1 MVFTKAP
8 VFRTAFTCS
17 GLFISVDSDS
27 LLSMHADN
35 GNCFRISSIAC
46 WRSTAFW
53 CFFSY
58 ASAVNSNAMDA
69 SPSNVEAFRIPK
81 MALTPSNN
89 LPALVD
95 ITALIFLSAMAIW
108 TLASCTLHR
117 FSFSIIVMAAARS
130 FICPYSMETAI
141 RHPSLEDA
149 SPPIWR
155 NGVIHPNRWN
165 AL

>member
-8 VFRTAFTCS
+8 VFRTTFTCS
-17 GLFISVDSDS
+17 GLFISADSDP
-27 LLSMHADN
+27 LLSMHAAN
-35 GNCFRISSIAC
+35 EFCFRISSITC

-58 ASAVNSNAMDA
+58 ASAANSNAMDA
-69 SPSNVEAFRIPK
+69 SPSNVKAFRIPK
-81 MALTPSNN
+81 M
-89 LPALVD
+89 
-95 ITALIFLSAMAIW
+95 ALIFLSAMAIW
-108 TLASCTLHR
+108 TLASCALHR

-130 FICPYSMETAI
+130 FICPYSIETAI